1 MVHWHDTSYVSGVK
15 QTGDKNMSNA
25 TKTDRIVASMN
36 AREYRKAIAQHMTV
50 ISTVE
55 TTQDMARAARRA
67 EFARIMGQRA

>member
-1 MVHWHDTSYVSGVK
+1 
-15 QTGDKNMSNA
+15 MSNA